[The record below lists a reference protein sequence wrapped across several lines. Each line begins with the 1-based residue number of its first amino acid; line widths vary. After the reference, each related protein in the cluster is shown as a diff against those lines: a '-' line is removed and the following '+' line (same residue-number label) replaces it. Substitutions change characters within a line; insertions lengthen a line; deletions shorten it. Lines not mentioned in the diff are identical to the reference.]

1 MKNNKEKNMKI
12 LILVVLILVIAIGVG
27 IGLLMSKKESTNNTE
42 NITKNENINS
52 EVIIVKKLSP
62 SGWAGSSM
70 HEIRLYSNGDVYHV
84 YYNGEGT
91 TDENI
96 IEKDL
101 IAKNAEDILE
111 KIDQEF
117 EGIIIKGKNLKELK
131 NETTWIIFEK
141 TK

>member
-62 SGWAGSSM
+62 KGWT
-70 HEIRLYSNGDVYHV
+70 GDRKSVV
-84 YYNGEGT
+84 
-91 TDENI
+91 
-96 IEKDL
+96 
-101 IAKNAEDILE
+101 
-111 KIDQEF
+111 
-117 EGIIIKGKNLKELK
+117 
-131 NETTWIIFEK
+131 
-141 TK
+141 